1 MGMGHPVSGE
11 DFPQPGCLAG
21 AGEPNFDAL
30 ENNPFRSRR
39 QRQEWEVKAFL
50 EKVSPRVPPPPLP
63 PPLQPPPAELGSSS
77 RTSSRLH
84 GSKGGL

>member
-1 MGMGHPVSGE
+1 MGHPVLGE
-11 DFPQPGCLAG
+11 DFPLLCCLAG

-50 EKVSPRVPPPPLP
+50 EKVSPL
-63 PPLQPPPAELGSSS
+63 SSS
-77 RTSSRLH
+77 PRLQLDMTK
-84 GSKGGL
+84 S

>member
-1 MGMGHPVSGE
+1 MGTGHPVAGE
-11 DFPQPGCLAG
+11 DSPQPSCLAG

-50 EKVSPRVPPPPLP
+50 EKVSPRVPPAPFPLAP
-63 PPLQPPPAELGSSS
+63 APPAELGSSS
-77 RTSSRLH
+77 RTSSRLR
-84 GSKGGL
+84 G